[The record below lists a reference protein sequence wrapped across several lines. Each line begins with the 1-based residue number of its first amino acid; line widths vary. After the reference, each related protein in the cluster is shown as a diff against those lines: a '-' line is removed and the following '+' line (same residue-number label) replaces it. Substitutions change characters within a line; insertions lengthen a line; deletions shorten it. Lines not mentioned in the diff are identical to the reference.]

1 MPYFF
6 EAGDYNREFI
16 KVLAKT
22 ENYTPDVIKSDLQQV
37 WTANNNDP
45 KHIFPQISEHALS
58 FKEKLPFTPDNTVIL
73 SYIQDAM
80 PFESRIYQFNLLD
93 LESFKPKTYEIYAG
107 NLSLDDRTHKPSYG
121 FLDSIISTNVERLW
135 NAVGTRL
142 LPVVKMV
149 RTLKSPYHMRVC
161 L

>member
-1 MPYFF
+1 M
-6 EAGDYNREFI
+6 
-16 KVLAKT
+16 LAKT